1 MCNNYLGISMSVPRK
16 VYGRMLIERVNIN
29 VMLMIDYEEKLQI
42 IVSVLDLVC
51 RRRKIKVY
59 VMRSSYWKK

>member
-1 MCNNYLGISMSVPRK
+1 MCNNYLGISMSVSRK